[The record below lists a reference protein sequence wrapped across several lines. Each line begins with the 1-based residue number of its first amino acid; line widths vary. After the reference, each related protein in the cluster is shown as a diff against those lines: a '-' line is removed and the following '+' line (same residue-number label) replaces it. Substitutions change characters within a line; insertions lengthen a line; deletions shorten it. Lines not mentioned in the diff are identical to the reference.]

1 MIHLYNAAAARNRH
15 RAAGPALAERTAI
28 LAANGY
34 EDGARNDA
42 RLPSAKPLLPE
53 EREESLEF
61 PVASAAVSKH
71 AKKRPKKRLHKRWS
85 AHYKCAHEHPTPQY
99 FTRGAGR
106 TRLDELAATRGN
118 CARFLASARHASRAG
133 R

>member
-1 MIHLYNAAAARNRH
+1 M
-15 RAAGPALAERTAI
+15 RAAI

-61 PVASAAVSKH
+61 PVASAVLSKECVRCCL
-71 AKKRPKKRLHKRWS
+71 AQS
-85 AHYKCAHEHPTPQY
+85 QCAE
-99 FTRGAGR
+99 
-106 TRLDELAATRGN
+106 D
-118 CARFLASARHASRAG
+118 SARYSASTLKRVDL
-133 R
+133 

>member
-1 MIHLYNAAAARNRH
+1 MLTIYCCLKFAHNPFSHHAMIHLYNAAAARNRH

-71 AKKRPKKRLHKRWS
+71 AKRGQRKDFTNAG
-85 AHYKCAHEHPTPQY
+85 AHTINAPMN
-99 FTRGAGR
+99 FRISG
-106 TRLDELAATRGN
+106 
-118 CARFLASARHASRAG
+118 
-133 R
+133 

>member
-1 MIHLYNAAAARNRH
+1 MQRPLRWPRVTGIEPPGAFAV
-15 RAAGPALAERTAI
+15 RAAI

-61 PVASAAVSKH
+61 PVASAVLSKECV
-71 AKKRPKKRLHKRWS
+71 RCRLAQS
-85 AHYKCAHEHPTPQY
+85 QCAE
-99 FTRGAGR
+99 
-106 TRLDELAATRGN
+106 D
-118 CARFLASARHASRAG
+118 SARYSASTLKRVDL
-133 R
+133 